1 MKIITISREFG
12 SGGREL
18 GKRLADAMGMQYYD
32 REILT
37 ALTEETALD
46 EAYVSRK
53 MEQGNVHHF
62 PITFA
67 RAFSYPRNESNT
79 AKLLAEQQKL
89 LKKIAEKGEDFV
101 MIGRNADIALE
112 EFQPLNLFVYADM
125 ESKVNRCM
133 AREEGDL
140 TAAEMVKRIRQVDKG
155 RKKSRELMTE
165 RAWGAKEAYHL
176 CINTSGVTI
185 KEIVPAIAEYAKIML
200 GRDGK

>member
-67 RAFSYPRNESNT
+67 RTFSYPRNESNT

-155 RKKSRELMTE
+155 RKKSRELMTK

>member
-67 RAFSYPRNESNT
+67 RTFSYPRNESNT

-89 LKKIAEKGEDFV
+89 LKRIAEKGEDFV

-165 RAWGAKEAYHL
+165 WAWGAKEAYHL

>member
-18 GKRLADAMGMQYYD
+18 GKRLADTLGIQYYD

-37 ALTEETALD
+37 ALTEKTALD
-46 EAYVSRK
+46 EVYVSRK

-67 RAFSYPRNESNT
+67 RTFSYPKSESNT

-101 MIGRNADIALE
+101 ITGRNADIALE

-125 ESKVNRCM
+125 ESKVKRCM
-133 AREEGDL
+133 AREEGNL

-176 CINTSGVTI
+176 CINTSDVTI
-185 KEIVPAIAEYAKIML
+185 KEIVPAVAEYAKIML

>member
-67 RAFSYPRNESNT
+67 RTFFYPRNESNT

-165 RAWGAKEAYHL
+165 WAWGAKEAYHL